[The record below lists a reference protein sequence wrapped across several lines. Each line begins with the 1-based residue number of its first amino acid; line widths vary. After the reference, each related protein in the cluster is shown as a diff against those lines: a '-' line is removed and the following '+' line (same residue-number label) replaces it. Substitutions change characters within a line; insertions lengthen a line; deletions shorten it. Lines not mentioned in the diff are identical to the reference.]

1 MEENLSNPTPE
12 RKSEERPQEAPSSFE
27 RPTPPVPPVPPKS
40 IGTSDNK
47 ASLDMLYDILLR
59 VTVELGRT
67 QMSLRQVLDLQN
79 GSVVELDRLAG
90 DLVDIYVNDRL
101 FARGEVVVVDD
112 KFGVRISELISQKRD
127 KES

>member
-1 MEENLSNPTPE
+1 MEANLSNPTPE
-12 RKSEERPQEAPSSFE
+12 RKSEERPQEAAPSFE
-27 RPTPPVPPVPPKS
+27 RPTSPAPPVPPKS
-40 IGTSDNK
+40 IGTSESK

-127 KES
+127 KEG